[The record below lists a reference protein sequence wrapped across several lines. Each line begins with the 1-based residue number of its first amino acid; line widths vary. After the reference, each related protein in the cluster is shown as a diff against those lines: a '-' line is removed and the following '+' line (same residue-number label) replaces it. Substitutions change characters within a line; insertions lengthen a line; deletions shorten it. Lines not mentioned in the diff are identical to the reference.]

1 VSRRYARASTTS
13 VAVAAVAVAAAM
25 TTKTVM
31 SKFQPEL
38 RSALIC
44 GLLWVVSTTFFLLS
58 SPLHLSRLAPHASS
72 SFLNNIIYYVIGIVS
87 HLTQVR
93 LRAPGSVRKA
103 LPHRPWELT
112 GYSYYIFPTS
122 SLVIG
127 IVSHLTQ
134 VRLRAPGSVR
144 KALPHRP
151 WELTGYSLHL
161 HTTST
166 TFSPT
171 FFLNNN

>member
-1 VSRRYARASTTS
+1 
-13 VAVAAVAVAAAM
+13 
-25 TTKTVM
+25 M
-31 SKFQPEL
+31 SKFQSGL

-58 SPLHLSRLAPHASS
+58 SRLASRLASRV
-72 SFLNNIIYYVIGIVS
+72 SFYLVSCIALYINYYVIGIVS
-87 HLTQVR
+87 HLSQDG

-112 GYSYYIFPTS
+112 GYSHYIFPTS

-161 HTTST
+161 HNYIYYI
-166 TFSPT
+166 FPHI
-171 FFLNNN
+171 FFKQ

>member
-1 VSRRYARASTTS
+1 M
-13 VAVAAVAVAAAM
+13 AAAAAK

-31 SKFQPEL
+31 SKFQPGL

-58 SPLHLSRLAPHASS
+58 SPLCLSRLAPCASS
-72 SFLNNIIYYVIGIVS
+72 SFVNNIIYYVIGIVS
-87 HLTQVR
+87 HLAQVR
-93 LRAPGSVRKA
+93 LRALGSVRKA

-112 GYSYYIFPTS
+112 GYSYYIIISS

-127 IVSHLTQ
+127 IVSHLVQT
-134 VRLRAPGSVR
+134 RLRASGSVR

-161 HTTST
+161 QTTYIT
-166 TFSPT
+166 TTPLI
-171 FFLNNN
+171 FLKQQLIYFI